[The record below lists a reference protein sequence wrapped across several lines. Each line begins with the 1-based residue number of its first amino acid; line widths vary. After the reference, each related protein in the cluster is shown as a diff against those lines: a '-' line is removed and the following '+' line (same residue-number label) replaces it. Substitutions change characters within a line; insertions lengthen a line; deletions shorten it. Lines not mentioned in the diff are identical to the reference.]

1 MLPFAAT
8 WMAGLGEVNKG
19 KQRQMLYDIT
29 YMENLKYK
37 TN

>member
-8 WMAGLGEVNKG
+8 WMAGLGEANKG
-19 KQRQMLYDIT
+19 EQRQMLYDIT